1 LGGVALFCG
10 VQPIKMNDRG
20 VIYVYADVIH
30 VYADIV

>member
-1 LGGVALFCG
+1 